1 VFSFV
6 LFSVIVSAEQ
16 THDSLSEENVAASS
30 HVADRVVRDAG
41 HKKKLRRKKKSR
53 KVGKNKARKDKKR
66 RKTKARMGKKGK
78 KSRKSKKDKK
88 NRKKKSKKDGKNK
101 KKIRQGGRNETMEEM
116 PDPAKCLS
124 TTITVLKLFGEK
136 VRNFEKVSSRIKDQA
151 RIAAGKTGK
160 VSEFTSAASTV
171 LTAGG
176 GDSSNVTCAKKTGTD
191 GAKALKSIYESLAG
205 CPENITKYCDTDFP
219 ALPMKMI
226 DNCTNS
232 TTEFKAAVQ
241 KCFSNAG
248 QKQDEQCMCWQGAKL
263 KELIPKV
270 RECQLDGKPFKDGI
284 TNCRDAFKICRQAQD
299 KSVDTIA
306 ACNLDTSSLITKAQ
320 NLARNNASLAKAIVK
335 LQEIVGST
343 DSSSTAAAS
352 TASASTASASTAAS
366 GSSRFGET
374 ITSCTDLV
382 NNVTAMLELSVS
394 NYQVALYAD
403 DIANTTVTTSDCS
416 SSSRELS
423 TLTTLT
429 VSVVSY
435 SESVSTELVATQTL
449 LETATGTTISTSDVP
464 EATASAAAA
473 TSTASARIK
482 LDRSKYRNFHAM
494 ANHR

>member
-1 VFSFV
+1 
-6 LFSVIVSAEQ
+6 
-16 THDSLSEENVAASS
+16 
-30 HVADRVVRDAG
+30 
-41 HKKKLRRKKKSR
+41 
-53 KVGKNKARKDKKR
+53 
-66 RKTKARMGKKGK
+66 
-78 KSRKSKKDKK
+78 
-88 NRKKKSKKDGKNK
+88 
-101 KKIRQGGRNETMEEM
+101 
-116 PDPAKCLS
+116 
-124 TTITVLKLFGEK
+124 
-136 VRNFEKVSSRIKDQA
+136 
-151 RIAAGKTGK
+151 
-160 VSEFTSAASTV
+160 
-171 LTAGG
+171 
-176 GDSSNVTCAKKTGTD
+176 
-191 GAKALKSIYESLAG
+191 
-205 CPENITKYCDTDFP
+205 
-219 ALPMKMI
+219 MI

-248 QKQDEQCMCWQGAKL
+248 QKQDDQCMRWQGPEL

-270 RECQLDGKPFKDGI
+270 RECQLDVKPFKDGI
-284 TNCRDAFKICRQAQD
+284 TKCRDAFKICRQSQD

-320 NLARNNASLAKAIVK
+320 NLARNNASLAKALVK

-343 DSSSTAAAS
+343 DSSSTAASTAAAS
-352 TASASTASASTAAS
+352 TAAASTAAS

-416 SSSRELS
+416 SSSRDLT

-435 SESVSTELVATQTL
+435 SGSVSTELTVTQTL
-449 LETATGTTISTSDVP
+449 LVTATGTTISTSDVSA
-464 EATASAAAA
+464 ATASAAAA